1 MHEKENYVWK
11 YFMSDNYF
19 EQFYQTD
26 NDSDITGKY
35 LFFDEKPEMLEK
47 IAKEEIENNGFD
59 LAKRNVELSG
69 TQTEYVLCLYY
80 KDDSRKHEL
89 AKKYKGKI
97 KYRYWKSN
105 EDTSKGK
112 YSKEYLKNTGNP
124 ENS

>member
-19 EQFYQTD
+19 EQLHQTN
-26 NDSDITGKY
+26 NDSGITGKY

-47 IAKEEIENNGFD
+47 VAKEEIENNGFD

-69 TQTEYVLCLYY
+69 TATEYVLCLYY

-89 AKKYKGKI
+89 AEKYKGKI
-97 KYRYWKSN
+97 KYRYWKSD
-105 EDTSKGK
+105 EDTLKGK
-112 YSKEYLKNTGNP
+112 YSKEYLKN
-124 ENS
+124 S